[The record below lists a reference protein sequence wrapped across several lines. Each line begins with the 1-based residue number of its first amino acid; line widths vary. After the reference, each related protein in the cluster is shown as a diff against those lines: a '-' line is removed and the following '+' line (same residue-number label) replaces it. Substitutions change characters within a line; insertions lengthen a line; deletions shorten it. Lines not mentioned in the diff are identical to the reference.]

1 MTMNSYKN
9 QIVGIGAAV
18 LLLIAPAI
26 AGSIDYR
33 TKGAAQ
39 RPDTDTMTISAKQLL
54 DATPLADRLF
64 LDAVCCQLRGDD
76 STAIQLLDSCRT
88 VNPNAAEVYYRL
100 AQQYFDAGND
110 SIATPYMERAA
121 RLQPANDTYQES
133 VAATYIQ
140 QRDYDNAIKAY
151 ENLYSHYR
159 ERTDILDILVRLY
172 GAKKDYARMLSTID
186 RMEKVDGESDELTL
200 LKMNVY
206 EMRHDTK
213 NAYRMLKVLND
224 AHPNEP
230 NYKVMLGN
238 WLMNHN
244 RRDEAFKYLQGALA
258 DDPQNAF
265 ALNSMYDYYRS
276 GGDNAAAD
284 ELREKILF
292 SSQTE
297 PKTKVTMLQQAI
309 KESEQNGG
317 DSVAVLNLFDRTM
330 KASPKDADISNM
342 KAMYMKLKGMP
353 DDSVNAAF
361 EHTLSIEPD
370 NNMARVKLIQDKWE
384 KKKWDEAISLS
395 TAGTQ
400 YNPDDVVFY
409 YFLGLGYFQKD
420 DDDRALD
427 ALKRGVGEI
436 NDRTDPDMASDFYG
450 SMGDI
455 LFKKKRQ
462 EEAFEAYDN
471 SLKWKEDNIV
481 VLNNYAYYLSEL
493 RRDLKRAEQMS
504 FKTVQAEPTNATYL
518 DTYAWILFL
527 QKRYDEARAYI
538 DRALENDNDSTNGP
552 SAVVIGHAGDI
563 YCMCGDTD
571 RAVELWQR
579 ALKAGGDKAVLTRKI
594 KTKKLKIEEQ

>member
-1 MTMNSYKN
+1 MNPYKN
-9 QIVGIGAAV
+9 QIIGIGAAA
-18 LLLIAPAI
+18 LLAIAPAI
-26 AGSIDYR
+26 ATGIDNR
-33 TKGAAQ
+33 TRGVAQ
-39 RPDTDTMTISAKQLL
+39 RLDADTMTISAKELL

-64 LDAVCCQLRGDD
+64 LDAVCSQLRGDD
-76 STAIQLLDSCRT
+76 STALRMLDSCRT
-88 VNPNAAEVYYRL
+88 VNPNAAEAFYRL
-100 AQQYFDAGND
+100 AQQYTDMGND
-110 SIATPYMERAA
+110 SLATQYLERAA

-140 QRDYDNAIKAY
+140 QRDYDSAIKAY
-151 ENLYSHYR
+151 ENLYSHHR
-159 ERTDILDILVRLY
+159 ERTDVLDILARLY
-172 GAKKDYARMLSTID
+172 GAKKDYTRMLSTIE
-186 RMEKVDGESDELTL
+186 RIEKIDGESDELTFM
-200 LKMNVY
+200 KMNVY

-213 NAYRMLKVLND
+213 NAYRMLKALND

-238 WLMNHN
+238 WLMNHS
-244 RRDEAFKYLQGALA
+244 RRDEAFKCFQGALA

-265 ALNSMYDYYRS
+265 ALNSMYDYYRA
-276 GGDNAAAD
+276 GGDNASAD

-297 PKTKVTMLQQAI
+297 SKTKVTMLQQAI
-309 KESEQNGG
+309 KESEKSGG
-317 DSVAVLNLFDRTM
+317 DSVVVLNLFDRTM
-330 KASPKDADISNM
+330 TASPKDADISNM

-353 DDSVNAAF
+353 VDSVNAAF
-361 EHTLSIEPD
+361 EHTLTFEPD
-370 NNMARVKLIQDKWE
+370 NNLARIKLIQDKWE
-384 KKKWDEAISLS
+384 KKKWDEVIALS

-400 YNPDDVVFY
+400 YNPDDMTFY
-409 YFLGLGYFQKD
+409 YFLGLAYFQKD
-420 DDDRALD
+420 DDDHALD
-427 ALKRGVGEI
+427 VLKRGADEI
-436 NDRTDPDMASDFYG
+436 DDRTDPDMASDFYG

-455 LFKKKRQ
+455 LFKKKQQ
-462 EEAFEAYDN
+462 EEAFEAYDK
-471 SLKWKEDNIV
+471 SLKWKNDNIV

-504 FKTVQAEPTNATYL
+504 FKTVEAEPTNATYL

-538 DRALENDNDSTNGP
+538 DRALENDTDTVNGP

>member
-1 MTMNSYKN
+1 MNPYKN
-9 QIVGIGAAV
+9 QIIGIGAAA
-18 LLLIAPAI
+18 LLAIAPAI
-26 AGSIDYR
+26 ATGIDNR
-33 TKGAAQ
+33 TRGVAQ
-39 RPDTDTMTISAKQLL
+39 RLDADTMTISAKQLL

-64 LDAVCCQLRGDD
+64 LDAVCSQLRGDD
-76 STAIQLLDSCRT
+76 STALRLLDSCRT
-88 VNPNAAEVYYRL
+88 VNPNAAEAFYRL
-100 AQQYFDAGND
+100 AQQYTDMGND
-110 SIATPYMERAA
+110 SLATQYLERAA

-140 QRDYDNAIKAY
+140 QRDYDSAIKAY

-172 GAKKDYARMLSTID
+172 GAKKDYTRMLSTIE
-186 RMEKVDGESDELTL
+186 RIEKIDGESDELTFM
-200 LKMNVY
+200 KMNVY

-213 NAYRMLKVLND
+213 NAYRMLKALND

-238 WLMNHN
+238 WLMNHS
-244 RRDEAFKYLQGALA
+244 RRDEAFKCFQGALA

-265 ALNSMYDYYRS
+265 ALNSMYDYYRA
-276 GGDNAAAD
+276 GGDNASAD
-284 ELREKILF
+284 KLREKILF

-297 PKTKVTMLQQAI
+297 SKTKVTMLQQAI

-317 DSVAVLNLFDRTM
+317 DSVVVLNLFDRTM
-330 KASPKDADISNM
+330 AASPKDADISNM

-353 DDSVNAAF
+353 VDSVNAAF
-361 EHTLSIEPD
+361 EHTLTFEPD
-370 NNMARVKLIQDKWE
+370 NNLARIKLIQDKWE
-384 KKKWDEAISLS
+384 KKKWDEVIALS

-400 YNPDDVVFY
+400 YNPDDMTFY
-409 YFLGLGYFQKD
+409 YFLGLAYFQKD
-420 DDDRALD
+420 DDDHALD
-427 ALKRGVGEI
+427 ALKRGADEI
-436 NDRTDPDMASDFYG
+436 DDHADPDMSSDFYG
-450 SMGDI
+450 AMGDI
-455 LFKKKRQ
+455 LFKKKQQ
-462 EEAFEAYDN
+462 EEAFEAYDK

-538 DRALENDNDSTNGP
+538 DRALQNDTDTVNGP

>member
-1 MTMNSYKN
+1 MNPYKN
-9 QIVGIGAAV
+9 QIIGIGAAA
-18 LLLIAPAI
+18 LLAIAPAVATGI
-26 AGSIDYR
+26 GNR
-33 TKGAAQ
+33 TRGVAQ
-39 RPDTDTMTISAKQLL
+39 RLDADTMTISAKQLL

-64 LDAVCCQLRGDD
+64 LDAVCSQLRGDD
-76 STAIQLLDSCRT
+76 STALRLLDSCRT
-88 VNPNAAEVYYRL
+88 VNPNAAEAFYRL
-100 AQQYFDAGND
+100 AQQYTDMGND
-110 SIATPYMERAA
+110 SLATQYLERAA

-140 QRDYDNAIKAY
+140 KRDYDNAIKAY
-151 ENLYSHYR
+151 ENLYSHHR
-159 ERTDILDILVRLY
+159 ERTDVLDILARLY
-172 GAKKDYARMLSTID
+172 GAKKDYTRMLSTIE
-186 RMEKVDGESDELTL
+186 RIEKIDGESDELTFM
-200 LKMNVY
+200 KMNVY
-206 EMRHDTK
+206 EMRHDNK
-213 NAYRMLKVLND
+213 NAYRMLKALND

-238 WLMNHN
+238 WLMNHS
-244 RRDEAFKYLQGALA
+244 RRDEAFKCFQGALA

-265 ALNSMYDYYRS
+265 ALNSMYDYYRA

-297 PKTKVTMLQQAI
+297 SKTKVTMLQQAI

-317 DSVAVLNLFDRTM
+317 DSVVVLNLFDRTM
-330 KASPKDADISNM
+330 AASPKDADISNM

-353 DDSVNAAF
+353 VDSVNAAF
-361 EHTLSIEPD
+361 EHTLTFEPD
-370 NNMARVKLIQDKWE
+370 NNLARIKLIQDKWE
-384 KKKWDEAISLS
+384 KKKWDEVIALS

-400 YNPDDVVFY
+400 YNPEDMTFY
-409 YFLGLGYFQKD
+409 YFLGLAYFQKD
-420 DDDRALD
+420 DDDHALD
-427 ALKRGVGEI
+427 ALKRGADEI
-436 NDRTDPDMASDFYG
+436 DDHADSDMASDFYG
-450 SMGDI
+450 AMGDI
-455 LFKKKRQ
+455 LFKKKQQ
-462 EEAFEAYDN
+462 EEAFEAYDK

-538 DRALENDNDSTNGP
+538 DRALQNDTDTVNGP

>member
-1 MTMNSYKN
+1 MNSYKN
-9 QIVGIGAAV
+9 QIIGIGAV
-18 LLLIAPAI
+18 LLLAIAPAI
-26 AGSIDYR
+26 ATGIDNR
-33 TKGAAQ
+33 TKGSAQ

-76 STAIQLLDSCRT
+76 STALQLLDSCRT
-88 VNPNAAEVYYRL
+88 VNPNAAEAYYRL
-100 AQQYFDAGND
+100 AQQYFDTGND
-110 SIATPYMERAA
+110 SIATKYMERAA

-172 GAKKDYARMLSTID
+172 GAKKDYSRMLSTID

-213 NAYRMLKVLND
+213 NAYRMLKALND

-238 WLMNHN
+238 WLMNHS

-297 PKTKVTMLQQAI
+297 PKTKVTMLQQTI

-317 DSVAVLNLFDRTM
+317 DSVVVLNLFDRTM

-370 NNMARVKLIQDKWE
+370 NNMARVKLIQDKWD
-384 KKKWDEAISLS
+384 KKKWDEVISLS

-400 YNPDDVVFY
+400 YNPDDMVFY

-436 NDRTDPDMASDFYG
+436 NDRTDPDIASDFYG

-481 VLNNYAYYLSEL
+481 VLNNYAYYLSEQ

-504 FKTVQAEPTNATYL
+504 FKTVQAEPTNSTYL

-579 ALKAGGDKAVLTRKI
+579 ALKSGGDKAVLTRKI

>member
-1 MTMNSYKN
+1 MNPYKN
-9 QIVGIGAAV
+9 QIIGIGAAA
-18 LLLIAPAI
+18 LLAIAPAI
-26 AGSIDYR
+26 ATGIDNR
-33 TKGAAQ
+33 TRGVAQ
-39 RPDTDTMTISAKQLL
+39 RLDADTMTISAKELL

-64 LDAVCCQLRGDD
+64 LDAVCSQLRGDD
-76 STAIQLLDSCRT
+76 STALRLLDSCRE
-88 VNPNAAEVYYRL
+88 VNPNAAEAYYRL
-100 AQQYFDAGND
+100 AQQYFDTGND
-110 SIATPYMERAA
+110 SIATKYMERAA

-140 QRDYDNAIKAY
+140 QRDYDSAIKAY
-151 ENLYSHYR
+151 ENLYSHHR
-159 ERTDILDILVRLY
+159 ERTDVLDILARLY
-172 GAKKDYARMLSTID
+172 GAKKDYTRMLSTIE
-186 RMEKVDGESDELTL
+186 RIEKIDGESDELTFM
-200 LKMNVY
+200 KMNVY

-213 NAYRMLKVLND
+213 NAYRMLKALND

-238 WLMNHN
+238 WLMNHS
-244 RRDEAFKYLQGALA
+244 RRDEAFKCFQGALA

-265 ALNSMYDYYRS
+265 ALNSMYDYYRA

-297 PKTKVTMLQQAI
+297 SKTKVTMLQQAI

-317 DSVAVLNLFDRTM
+317 DSVVVLNLFDRTM
-330 KASPKDADISNM
+330 AASPKDADISNM

-353 DDSVNAAF
+353 VDSVNAAF
-361 EHTLSIEPD
+361 EHTLTFEPD
-370 NNMARVKLIQDKWE
+370 NILARIKLIQDKWE
-384 KKKWDEAISLS
+384 KKKWDEVIVLS

-400 YNPDDVVFY
+400 YNPDDMTFY
-409 YFLGLGYFQKD
+409 YFLGLAYFQKD
-420 DDDRALD
+420 DDDHALD
-427 ALKRGVGEI
+427 ALKRGADEI
-436 NDRTDPDMASDFYG
+436 DDRTDPDMASDFYG
-450 SMGDI
+450 AMGDI
-455 LFKKKRQ
+455 LFKKKQQ
-462 EEAFEAYDN
+462 EEAFEAYDK

-538 DRALENDNDSTNGP
+538 DRALQNDTDTVNGP

>member
-1 MTMNSYKN
+1 MNPYKN
-9 QIVGIGAAV
+9 QIIGIGAAA
-18 LLLIAPAI
+18 LLAIAPAI
-26 AGSIDYR
+26 ATGIDNR
-33 TKGAAQ
+33 TRGVAQ
-39 RPDTDTMTISAKQLL
+39 RLDADTMTISAKQLL

-64 LDAVCCQLRGDD
+64 LDAVCSQLRGDD
-76 STAIQLLDSCRT
+76 STALRLLDSCRT
-88 VNPNAAEVYYRL
+88 VNPNAAEAFYRL
-100 AQQYFDAGND
+100 AQQYTDMGND
-110 SIATPYMERAA
+110 SLATQYLERAA

-140 QRDYDNAIKAY
+140 KRDYDSAIKAY
-151 ENLYSHYR
+151 ENLYSHHR
-159 ERTDILDILVRLY
+159 ERTDVLDILARLY
-172 GAKKDYARMLSTID
+172 GAKKDYTRMLSTIE
-186 RMEKVDGESDELTL
+186 RIEKIDGESDELTFM
-200 LKMNVY
+200 KMNVY

-213 NAYRMLKVLND
+213 NAYRMLKALND

-238 WLMNHN
+238 WLMNHS
-244 RRDEAFKYLQGALA
+244 RRDEAFKCFQGALA

-265 ALNSMYDYYRS
+265 ALNSMYDYYRA
-276 GGDNAAAD
+276 GGDNASAD

-297 PKTKVTMLQQAI
+297 SKTKVTMLQQAI

-317 DSVAVLNLFDRTM
+317 DSVVVLNLFDRTM
-330 KASPKDADISNM
+330 AASPKDADISNM

-353 DDSVNAAF
+353 VDSVNAAF
-361 EHTLSIEPD
+361 EHTLTFEPD
-370 NNMARVKLIQDKWE
+370 NNLARIKLIQDKWE
-384 KKKWDEAISLS
+384 KKKWDEVIALS

-400 YNPDDVVFY
+400 YNPEDMTFY
-409 YFLGLGYFQKD
+409 YFLGLAYFQKD
-420 DDDRALD
+420 DDDHALD
-427 ALKRGVGEI
+427 ALKRGADEI
-436 NDRTDPDMASDFYG
+436 DDHADSDMASDFYG
-450 SMGDI
+450 AMGDI
-455 LFKKKRQ
+455 LFKKKQQ
-462 EEAFEAYDN
+462 EEAFEAYDK

-538 DRALENDNDSTNGP
+538 DRALQNDTDTVNGP

>member
-1 MTMNSYKN
+1 MNPYKN
-9 QIVGIGAAV
+9 QIIGIGAAA
-18 LLLIAPAI
+18 LLAIAPAI
-26 AGSIDYR
+26 ATGIDNR
-33 TKGAAQ
+33 TRGVAQ
-39 RPDTDTMTISAKQLL
+39 RLDADTMTISAKQLL

-64 LDAVCCQLRGDD
+64 LDAVCSQLRGDD
-76 STAIQLLDSCRT
+76 STALRLLDSCRE
-88 VNPNAAEVYYRL
+88 VNPNAAEAYYRL
-100 AQQYFDAGND
+100 AQQYFDTGND
-110 SIATPYMERAA
+110 SIATKYMERAA

-140 QRDYDNAIKAY
+140 QRDYDSAIKAY
-151 ENLYSHYR
+151 ENLYSHHR
-159 ERTDILDILVRLY
+159 ERTDVLDILARLY
-172 GAKKDYARMLSTID
+172 GAKKDYTRMLSTIE
-186 RMEKVDGESDELTL
+186 RIEKIDGESDELTFM
-200 LKMNVY
+200 KMNVY

-213 NAYRMLKVLND
+213 NAYRMLKALND

-238 WLMNHN
+238 WLMNHS
-244 RRDEAFKYLQGALA
+244 RRDDAFKCFQGALA

-265 ALNSMYDYYRS
+265 ALNSMYDYYRA

-297 PKTKVTMLQQAI
+297 SKTKVTMLQQAI
-309 KESEQNGG
+309 KESEKSGG
-317 DSVAVLNLFDRTM
+317 DSVVVLNLFDRTM
-330 KASPKDADISNM
+330 AASPKDADISNM

-353 DDSVNAAF
+353 VDSVNAAF
-361 EHTLSIEPD
+361 EHTLTFEPD
-370 NNMARVKLIQDKWE
+370 NNLARIKLIQDKWE
-384 KKKWDEAISLS
+384 KKKWDEVIVLS

-400 YNPDDVVFY
+400 YNPEDMTFY
-409 YFLGLGYFQKD
+409 YFLGLAYFQKD
-420 DDDRALD
+420 DDDHALD
-427 ALKRGVGEI
+427 ALKRGADEI
-436 NDRTDPDMASDFYG
+436 DDHADSDMASDFYG
-450 SMGDI
+450 AMGDI
-455 LFKKKRQ
+455 LFKKKQQ
-462 EEAFEAYDN
+462 EEAFEAYDK

-538 DRALENDNDSTNGP
+538 DRALQNDTDTVNGP

>member
-1 MTMNSYKN
+1 MNPYKN
-9 QIVGIGAAV
+9 QIIGIGAAA
-18 LLLIAPAI
+18 LLAIAPAI
-26 AGSIDYR
+26 ATGIDNR
-33 TKGAAQ
+33 TRGVAQ
-39 RPDTDTMTISAKQLL
+39 RLDADTMTISAKELL

-64 LDAVCCQLRGDD
+64 LDAVCSQLRGDD
-76 STAIQLLDSCRT
+76 STALRLLDSCRT
-88 VNPNAAEVYYRL
+88 VNPNAAEAFYRL
-100 AQQYFDAGND
+100 AQQYTDMGSD
-110 SIATPYMERAA
+110 SLATQYMERAA

-140 QRDYDNAIKAY
+140 QRDYDSAIKAY

-172 GAKKDYARMLSTID
+172 GAKKDYTRMLSTIE
-186 RMEKVDGESDELTL
+186 RIEKIDGESDELTFM
-200 LKMNVY
+200 KMNVY

-213 NAYRMLKVLND
+213 NAYRMLKALND

-238 WLMNHN
+238 WLMNHS
-244 RRDEAFKYLQGALA
+244 RRDEAFKCFQGALA

-265 ALNSMYDYYRS
+265 ALNSMYDYYRA

-297 PKTKVTMLQQAI
+297 SKTKVTMLQQAI

-317 DSVAVLNLFDRTM
+317 DSVVVLNLFDRTM
-330 KASPKDADISNM
+330 AASPKDADISNM

-353 DDSVNAAF
+353 VDSVNAAF
-361 EHTLSIEPD
+361 EHTLTFEPD
-370 NNMARVKLIQDKWE
+370 NNLARIKLIQDKWE
-384 KKKWDEAISLS
+384 KKKWDEVIALS

-400 YNPDDVVFY
+400 YNPDDMTFY
-409 YFLGLGYFQKD
+409 YFLGLAYFQKD
-420 DDDRALD
+420 DDDHALD
-427 ALKRGVGEI
+427 ALKRGADEI
-436 NDRTDPDMASDFYG
+436 DDHADPDMSSDFYG
-450 SMGDI
+450 AMGDI
-455 LFKKKRQ
+455 LFKKKQQ
-462 EEAFEAYDN
+462 EEAFEAYDK

-538 DRALENDNDSTNGP
+538 DRALQNDTDTVNGP

>member
-1 MTMNSYKN
+1 MNRYKN
-9 QIVGIGAAV
+9 QIIGIGAAA
-18 LLLIAPAI
+18 LLAIAPAI
-26 AGSIDYR
+26 ATGIDNR
-33 TKGAAQ
+33 TRGVAQ
-39 RPDTDTMTISAKQLL
+39 RLDADTMTISVKQLL

-64 LDAVCCQLRGDD
+64 LDAVCSQLRGDD
-76 STAIQLLDSCRT
+76 STALRLLDSCRT
-88 VNPNAAEVYYRL
+88 VNPNAAEAFYRL
-100 AQQYFDAGND
+100 AQQYTDMGND
-110 SIATPYMERAA
+110 SLATQYLERAA

-140 QRDYDNAIKAY
+140 KRDYDSAIKAY
-151 ENLYSHYR
+151 ENLYAHHR
-159 ERTDILDILVRLY
+159 ERTDVLDILARLY
-172 GAKKDYARMLSTID
+172 GAKKDYTRMLSTIE
-186 RMEKVDGESDELTL
+186 RIEKIDGESDELTFM
-200 LKMNVY
+200 KMNVY

-213 NAYRMLKVLND
+213 NAYRMLKALND

-238 WLMNHN
+238 WLMNHS
-244 RRDEAFKYLQGALA
+244 RRDEAFKCFQGALA

-276 GGDNAAAD
+276 GGDNASAD
-284 ELREKILF
+284 KLREKILF

-297 PKTKVTMLQQAI
+297 SKTKVTMLQQAI

-317 DSVAVLNLFDRTM
+317 DSVVVLNLFDRTM
-330 KASPKDADISNM
+330 AASPKDADISNM

-353 DDSVNAAF
+353 VDSVNAAF
-361 EHTLSIEPD
+361 EHTLTFEPD
-370 NNMARVKLIQDKWE
+370 NNLARIKLIQDKWE
-384 KKKWDEAISLS
+384 KKKWDEVIALS

-400 YNPDDVVFY
+400 YNPEDMTFY
-409 YFLGLGYFQKD
+409 YFLGLAYFQKD
-420 DDDRALD
+420 DDDHALD
-427 ALKRGVGEI
+427 ALKRGADEI
-436 NDRTDPDMASDFYG
+436 DDHADSDMASDFYG
-450 SMGDI
+450 AMGDI
-455 LFKKKRQ
+455 LFKKKQQ
-462 EEAFEAYDN
+462 EEAFEAYDK

-538 DRALENDNDSTNGP
+538 DRALQNDTDTVNGP

>member
-1 MTMNSYKN
+1 MNPYKN
-9 QIVGIGAAV
+9 KIIGIGAAA
-18 LLLIAPAI
+18 LLAIAPAI
-26 AGSIDYR
+26 ATGIDNR
-33 TKGAAQ
+33 TRGVAQ
-39 RPDTDTMTISAKQLL
+39 RLDADTMTISAKQLL

-64 LDAVCCQLRGDD
+64 LDAVCSQLRGDD
-76 STAIQLLDSCRT
+76 STALRLLDSCRT
-88 VNPNAAEVYYRL
+88 VNPNAAEAFYRL
-100 AQQYFDAGND
+100 AQQYTDMGND
-110 SIATPYMERAA
+110 SLATQYLERAA

-140 QRDYDNAIKAY
+140 KRDYDSAIKAY
-151 ENLYSHYR
+151 ENLYAHHR
-159 ERTDILDILVRLY
+159 ERTDVLDILARLY
-172 GAKKDYARMLSTID
+172 GAKKDYTRMLSTIE
-186 RMEKVDGESDELTL
+186 RMEKIDGESDELTFM
-200 LKMNVY
+200 KMNVY

-213 NAYRMLKVLND
+213 NAYRMLKTLND

-238 WLMNHN
+238 WLMNHS
-244 RRDEAFKYLQGALA
+244 RRDEAFKCFQGALA

-265 ALNSMYDYYRS
+265 ALNSMYDYYRA
-276 GGDNAAAD
+276 GGDNASAD
-284 ELREKILF
+284 KLREKILF

-297 PKTKVTMLQQAI
+297 SKTKVTMLQQAI

-317 DSVAVLNLFDRTM
+317 DSVVVLNLFDRTM
-330 KASPKDADISNM
+330 AASPKDADISNM
-342 KAMYMKLKGMP
+342 KAMYMKLKGMSV
-353 DDSVNAAF
+353 DSVNAAF
-361 EHTLSIEPD
+361 EHTLTFEPD
-370 NNMARVKLIQDKWE
+370 NNLARIKLIQDKWE
-384 KKKWDEAISLS
+384 KKKWDEVIALS

-400 YNPDDVVFY
+400 YNPDDMTFY
-409 YFLGLGYFQKD
+409 YFLGLAYFQKD
-420 DDDRALD
+420 DDDHALD
-427 ALKRGVGEI
+427 ALKRGADEI
-436 NDRTDPDMASDFYG
+436 DDHADSDMASDFYG
-450 SMGDI
+450 AMGDI
-455 LFKKKRQ
+455 LFKKKQQ
-462 EEAFEAYDN
+462 EEAFEAYDK

-538 DRALENDNDSTNGP
+538 DRALQNDTDTVNGP

>member
-1 MTMNSYKN
+1 MNSYKN
-9 QIVGIGAAV
+9 QIIGIGAV
-18 LLLIAPAI
+18 LLLAIAPAI
-26 AGSIDYR
+26 ATGIDNR
-33 TKGAAQ
+33 TKGSAQ

-64 LDAVCCQLRGDD
+64 LDAVCCQLRDDD
-76 STAIQLLDSCRT
+76 STALQLLDSCRT

-100 AQQYFDAGND
+100 AQQYFDTGND
-110 SIATPYMERAA
+110 SIATKYMERAA

-206 EMRHDTK
+206 EMHHDTK
-213 NAYRMLKVLND
+213 NAYRMLKALND

-238 WLMNHN
+238 WLMNHS

-317 DSVAVLNLFDRTM
+317 DSVVVLNLFDRTM

-455 LFKKKRQ
+455 LFKKKRSK
-462 EEAFEAYDN
+462 EAFEAYDN

-563 YCMCGDTD
+563 YCMCGDTA

>member
-1 MTMNSYKN
+1 MNSYKN
-9 QIVGIGAAV
+9 QIIGIGAV
-18 LLLIAPAI
+18 LLLAIAPAI
-26 AGSIDYR
+26 ATGIDNR

-39 RPDTDTMTISAKQLL
+39 RPDTDTMAISAKQLL

-64 LDAVCCQLRGDD
+64 LDAVCCQLRDDD
-76 STAIQLLDSCRT
+76 STALQLLDSCRT

-100 AQQYFDAGND
+100 AQQYFDTGND
-110 SIATPYMERAA
+110 SIATKYMERAA

-172 GAKKDYARMLSTID
+172 GAKNDYARMLSTIG

-213 NAYRMLKVLND
+213 NAYRMLKALND

-244 RRDEAFKYLQGALA
+244 RRDEAFKFLQGALA

-317 DSVAVLNLFDRTM
+317 DSVVVLNLFDRTM

-455 LFKKKRQ
+455 LFKKKRSK
-462 EEAFEAYDN
+462 EAFEAYDN

>member
-1 MTMNSYKN
+1 MNPYKN
-9 QIVGIGAAV
+9 QIIGIGAAA
-18 LLLIAPAI
+18 LLAIAPAI
-26 AGSIDYR
+26 ATGIDNR
-33 TKGAAQ
+33 TRGVAQ
-39 RPDTDTMTISAKQLL
+39 RLDADTMTISSKQLL

-64 LDAVCCQLRGDD
+64 LDAVCSQLRGDD
-76 STAIQLLDSCRT
+76 STALRLLDSCLT
-88 VNPNAAEVYYRL
+88 VNPNAAEAFYRL
-100 AQQYFDAGND
+100 AQQYTDMGND
-110 SIATPYMERAA
+110 SLATQYLERAA

-140 QRDYDNAIKAY
+140 KRDYDSAIKAY
-151 ENLYSHYR
+151 ENLYAHHR
-159 ERTDILDILVRLY
+159 ERTDVLDILARLY
-172 GAKKDYARMLSTID
+172 GAKKDYTRMLSTIE
-186 RMEKVDGESDELTL
+186 RIEKIDGESDELTFM
-200 LKMNVY
+200 KMNVY
-206 EMRHDTK
+206 EMRHDNK
-213 NAYRMLKVLND
+213 NAYRMLKALND

-238 WLMNHN
+238 WLMNHS
-244 RRDEAFKYLQGALA
+244 RRDEAFKCFQGALA

-265 ALNSMYDYYRS
+265 ALNSMYDYYRA
-276 GGDNAAAD
+276 GGDNASAD

-297 PKTKVTMLQQAI
+297 SKTKVTMLQQAI

-317 DSVAVLNLFDRTM
+317 DSVVVLNLFDRTM
-330 KASPKDADISNM
+330 AASPKDADISNM

-353 DDSVNAAF
+353 VDSVNAAF
-361 EHTLSIEPD
+361 EHTLTFEPD
-370 NNMARVKLIQDKWE
+370 NNLARIKLIQDKWE
-384 KKKWDEAISLS
+384 KKKWDEVIALS

-400 YNPDDVVFY
+400 YNPDDMTFY
-409 YFLGLGYFQKD
+409 YFLGLAYFQKD
-420 DDDRALD
+420 DDDHALD
-427 ALKRGVGEI
+427 ALKRGADEI
-436 NDRTDPDMASDFYG
+436 DDHADSDMASDFYG
-450 SMGDI
+450 AMGDI
-455 LFKKKRQ
+455 LFKKKQQ
-462 EEAFEAYDN
+462 EEAFEAYDK

-538 DRALENDNDSTNGP
+538 DRALQNDTDTVNGP

>member
-1 MTMNSYKN
+1 MNPYKN
-9 QIVGIGAAV
+9 QIIGIGAAA
-18 LLLIAPAI
+18 LLAIAPAVATGI
-26 AGSIDYR
+26 GNR
-33 TKGAAQ
+33 TRGVAQ
-39 RPDTDTMTISAKQLL
+39 RLDADTMTISAKQLL

-64 LDAVCCQLRGDD
+64 LDAVCSQLRGDD
-76 STAIQLLDSCRT
+76 STALRLLDSCRT
-88 VNPNAAEVYYRL
+88 VNPNAAEAFYRL
-100 AQQYFDAGND
+100 AQQYTDMDND
-110 SIATPYMERAA
+110 SLATQYMERAA

-151 ENLYSHYR
+151 ENLYSHHR
-159 ERTDILDILVRLY
+159 ERTDVLDILARLY
-172 GAKKDYARMLSTID
+172 GAKKDYTRMLSTIE
-186 RMEKVDGESDELTL
+186 RIEKIDGESDELTFM
-200 LKMNVY
+200 KMNVY

-213 NAYRMLKVLND
+213 NAYRMLKALND

-238 WLMNHN
+238 WLMNHS
-244 RRDEAFKYLQGALA
+244 RRDEAFKCFQGALA

-265 ALNSMYDYYRS
+265 ALNSMYDYYRA

-297 PKTKVTMLQQAI
+297 SKTKVTMLQQAI

-317 DSVAVLNLFDRTM
+317 DSVVVLNLFDRTM
-330 KASPKDADISNM
+330 AASPKNADISNM

-353 DDSVNAAF
+353 VDSVNAAF
-361 EHTLSIEPD
+361 EHTLTFEPD
-370 NNMARVKLIQDKWE
+370 NNLARIKLIQDKWE
-384 KKKWDEAISLS
+384 KKKWDEVIVLS

-400 YNPDDVVFY
+400 YNPEDMTFY
-409 YFLGLGYFQKD
+409 YFLGLAYFQKD
-420 DDDRALD
+420 DDDHALD
-427 ALKRGVGEI
+427 ALKRGADEI
-436 NDRTDPDMASDFYG
+436 DDHADPDMASDFYG
-450 SMGDI
+450 AMGDI
-455 LFKKKRQ
+455 LFKKKQQ
-462 EEAFEAYDN
+462 EEAFEAYDK

-538 DRALENDNDSTNGP
+538 DRALQNDTDTVNGP

>member
-1 MTMNSYKN
+1 MNSYKN
-9 QIVGIGAAV
+9 QIIGIGAV
-18 LLLIAPAI
+18 LLLAIAPAI
-26 AGSIDYR
+26 ATGIDNR
-33 TKGAAQ
+33 TKGSAQ

-76 STAIQLLDSCRT
+76 STALQLLDSCRT
-88 VNPNAAEVYYRL
+88 VNPNAAEAYYRL
-100 AQQYFDAGND
+100 AQQYFDTGND
-110 SIATPYMERAA
+110 SIATKYMERAA
-121 RLQPANDTYQES
+121 RLQLANDTYQES

-140 QRDYDNAIKAY
+140 QRDYDSAIKAY

-172 GAKKDYARMLSTID
+172 GAKKDYSRMLSTID

-213 NAYRMLKVLND
+213 NAYRMLKALND

-238 WLMNHN
+238 WLMNHS

-317 DSVAVLNLFDRTM
+317 DSVTVLNLFDRTM

-370 NNMARVKLIQDKWE
+370 NNMARVKLIQDKWD
-384 KKKWDEAISLS
+384 KKKWDEVISLS

-400 YNPDDVVFY
+400 YNPDDMVFY

-436 NDRTDPDMASDFYG
+436 NDRTDPDIASDFYG

>member
-1 MTMNSYKN
+1 MNSYKN
-9 QIVGIGAAV
+9 QIIGIGAV
-18 LLLIAPAI
+18 LLLAIAPAI
-26 AGSIDYR
+26 ATGIDNR

-39 RPDTDTMTISAKQLL
+39 RPDTDTMAISAKQLL

-76 STAIQLLDSCRT
+76 STALRLLDSCRE
-88 VNPNAAEVYYRL
+88 VNPNAAEAYYRL
-100 AQQYFDAGND
+100 AQQYFDTGND
-110 SIATPYMERAA
+110 SIATKYMERAA

-172 GAKKDYARMLSTID
+172 GAEKDYARMLSTIG

-213 NAYRMLKVLND
+213 NAYRMLKALND

-244 RRDEAFKYLQGALA
+244 RRDEAFKFLQGALA

-276 GGDNAAAD
+276 GGDYAAAD

-317 DSVAVLNLFDRTM
+317 DSVVVLNLFDRTM

-436 NDRTDPDMASDFYG
+436 HDRTDPDMASDFYG

-455 LFKKKRQ
+455 LFKKKRSK
-462 EEAFEAYDN
+462 EAFEAYDN

-563 YCMCGDTD
+563 YCMCGDTA

>member
-1 MTMNSYKN
+1 MNPYKN
-9 QIVGIGAAV
+9 QIIGIGAAA
-18 LLLIAPAI
+18 LLAIAPAV
-26 AGSIDYR
+26 ATGIDNR
-33 TKGAAQ
+33 TWGVAQ
-39 RPDTDTMTISAKQLL
+39 RLDADTMTISAKQLL

-64 LDAVCCQLRGDD
+64 LDAVCSQLRGDD
-76 STAIQLLDSCRT
+76 STALRLLDSCRT
-88 VNPNAAEVYYRL
+88 VNPNAAEAFYRL
-100 AQQYFDAGND
+100 AQQYTDMGND
-110 SIATPYMERAA
+110 SLATQYLERAA

-140 QRDYDNAIKAY
+140 KRDYDSAIKAY
-151 ENLYSHYR
+151 ENLYSHHR
-159 ERTDILDILVRLY
+159 ERTDVLDILARLY
-172 GAKKDYARMLSTID
+172 GAKKDYTRMLSTIE
-186 RMEKVDGESDELTL
+186 RIEKIDGESDELTFM
-200 LKMNVY
+200 KMNVY

-213 NAYRMLKVLND
+213 NAYRMLKALND

-238 WLMNHN
+238 WLMNHS
-244 RRDEAFKYLQGALA
+244 RRDEAFKCFQGALA

-265 ALNSMYDYYRS
+265 ALNSMYDYYRA

-297 PKTKVTMLQQAI
+297 SKTKVTMLQQAI

-317 DSVAVLNLFDRTM
+317 DSVVVLNLFDRTM
-330 KASPKDADISNM
+330 AASPKNADISNM
-342 KAMYMKLKGMP
+342 KAMYMKLKDMP
-353 DDSVNAAF
+353 VDSVNAAF
-361 EHTLSIEPD
+361 EHTLTFEPD
-370 NNMARVKLIQDKWE
+370 NNLARIKLIQDKWE
-384 KKKWDEAISLS
+384 KKKWDEVIALS

-400 YNPDDVVFY
+400 YNPEDMTFY
-409 YFLGLGYFQKD
+409 YFLGLAYFQKD
-420 DDDRALD
+420 DDDHALD
-427 ALKRGVGEI
+427 ALKRGADEI
-436 NDRTDPDMASDFYG
+436 DDHADSDMASDFYG
-450 SMGDI
+450 AMGDI
-455 LFKKKRQ
+455 LFKKKQQ
-462 EEAFEAYDN
+462 EKAFEAYDK

-504 FKTVQAEPTNATYL
+504 FKTVEAEPTNATYL

-538 DRALENDNDSTNGP
+538 DRALQNDTDTVNGP

>member
-1 MTMNSYKN
+1 MNPYKN
-9 QIVGIGAAV
+9 QIIGIGAAA
-18 LLLIAPAI
+18 LLAIAPAI
-26 AGSIDYR
+26 ATGIDNR
-33 TKGAAQ
+33 TRGVAQ
-39 RPDTDTMTISAKQLL
+39 RLDADTMTISAKQLL

-64 LDAVCCQLRGDD
+64 LDAVCSQLRGDD
-76 STAIQLLDSCRT
+76 STALRLLDSCRT
-88 VNPNAAEVYYRL
+88 VNPNAAEAFYRL
-100 AQQYFDAGND
+100 AQQYTDMGND
-110 SIATPYMERAA
+110 SLATQYLERAA

-140 QRDYDNAIKAY
+140 QRDYDSAIKAY
-151 ENLYSHYR
+151 ENLYSHHR
-159 ERTDILDILVRLY
+159 ERTDVLDILARLY
-172 GAKKDYARMLSTID
+172 GAKKDYTRMLSTIE
-186 RMEKVDGESDELTL
+186 RIEKIDGESDELTFM
-200 LKMNVY
+200 KMNVY

-213 NAYRMLKVLND
+213 NAYRMLKALND

-238 WLMNHN
+238 WLMNHS
-244 RRDEAFKYLQGALA
+244 RRDEAFKCFQGALA

-265 ALNSMYDYYRS
+265 ALNSMYDYYRA

-297 PKTKVTMLQQAI
+297 SKTKVTMLQQAI

-317 DSVAVLNLFDRTM
+317 DSVVVLNLFDRTM
-330 KASPKDADISNM
+330 AASPKNADISNM

-353 DDSVNAAF
+353 VDSVNAAF
-361 EHTLSIEPD
+361 EHTLTFEPD
-370 NNMARVKLIQDKWE
+370 NNLARIKLIQDKWE
-384 KKKWDEAISLS
+384 KKKWDEVIALS

-400 YNPDDVVFY
+400 YNPEDMTFY
-409 YFLGLGYFQKD
+409 YFLGLAYFQKD
-420 DDDRALD
+420 DDDHALD
-427 ALKRGVGEI
+427 ALKRGADEI
-436 NDRTDPDMASDFYG
+436 DDHADSDMASDFYG
-450 SMGDI
+450 AMGDI
-455 LFKKKRQ
+455 LFKKKQQ
-462 EEAFEAYDN
+462 EKAFEAYDK

-504 FKTVQAEPTNATYL
+504 FKTVEAEPTNATYL

-538 DRALENDNDSTNGP
+538 DRALQNDTDTVNGP

>member
-1 MTMNSYKN
+1 MNSYKN
-9 QIVGIGAAV
+9 QIIGIGAV
-18 LLLIAPAI
+18 LLLAIAPAI
-26 AGSIDYR
+26 ATGIDNR
-33 TKGAAQ
+33 TKGSAQ

-76 STAIQLLDSCRT
+76 STALRLLDSCRE
-88 VNPNAAEVYYRL
+88 VKPNGAEAYYRL
-100 AQQYFDAGND
+100 AQQYFDTGND
-110 SIATPYMERAA
+110 SIATKYMERAA

-213 NAYRMLKVLND
+213 NAYRMLKALND

-427 ALKRGVGEI
+427 ALKRGVEEI

-455 LFKKKRQ
+455 LFKKKRSK
-462 EEAFEAYDN
+462 EAFEAYDN

-527 QKRYDEARAYI
+527 QKRYDESRAYI

>member
-1 MTMNSYKN
+1 MNSYKN
-9 QIVGIGAAV
+9 QIIGIGAV
-18 LLLIAPAI
+18 LLLAIAPAI
-26 AGSIDYR
+26 ATGIDNR
-33 TKGAAQ
+33 TKGSAQ

-76 STAIQLLDSCRT
+76 STALQLLDSCRT
-88 VNPNAAEVYYRL
+88 VNPNAAEAYYRL
-100 AQQYFDAGND
+100 AQQYFDTGND
-110 SIATPYMERAA
+110 SIATKYMERAA

-172 GAKKDYARMLSTID
+172 GAKKDYSRMLSTID

-213 NAYRMLKVLND
+213 NAYRMLKALND

-238 WLMNHN
+238 WLMNHS
-244 RRDEAFKYLQGALA
+244 RRDEAFKYLHGALA

-317 DSVAVLNLFDRTM
+317 DSVVVLNLFDRTM

-370 NNMARVKLIQDKWE
+370 NNMARVKLIQDKWD
-384 KKKWDEAISLS
+384 KKKWDEVISLS

-400 YNPDDVVFY
+400 YNPDDMVFY

-436 NDRTDPDMASDFYG
+436 NDRTDPDIASDFYG

-481 VLNNYAYYLSEL
+481 VLNNYAYYLSEQ

-504 FKTVQAEPTNATYL
+504 FKTVQAEPTNSTYL

>member
-1 MTMNSYKN
+1 MNPYKN
-9 QIVGIGAAV
+9 QIIGIGAAA
-18 LLLIAPAI
+18 LLAIAPAI
-26 AGSIDYR
+26 ATGIDNR
-33 TKGAAQ
+33 TRGVAQ
-39 RPDTDTMTISAKQLL
+39 RLDADTMTISAKQLL

-64 LDAVCCQLRGDD
+64 LDAVCSQLRGDD
-76 STAIQLLDSCRT
+76 STALRLLDSCRE
-88 VNPNAAEVYYRL
+88 VNPNAAEAYYRL
-100 AQQYFDAGND
+100 AQQYFDTGND
-110 SIATPYMERAA
+110 SIATKYMERAA

-151 ENLYSHYR
+151 ENLYSHHR
-159 ERTDILDILVRLY
+159 ERTDVLDILARLY
-172 GAKKDYARMLSTID
+172 GAKKDYTRMLSTIE
-186 RMEKVDGESDELTL
+186 RIEKIDGESDELTFM
-200 LKMNVY
+200 KMNVY

-213 NAYRMLKVLND
+213 NAYRMLKALND

-238 WLMNHN
+238 WLMNHS
-244 RRDEAFKYLQGALA
+244 RRDEAFKCFQGALA

-265 ALNSMYDYYRS
+265 ALNSMYDYYRA

-297 PKTKVTMLQQAI
+297 SKTKVTMLQQAI

-317 DSVAVLNLFDRTM
+317 DSVVVLNLFDRTM
-330 KASPKDADISNM
+330 AASPKNADISNM

-353 DDSVNAAF
+353 VDSVNAAF
-361 EHTLSIEPD
+361 EHTLTFEPD
-370 NNMARVKLIQDKWE
+370 NNLARIKLIQDKWE
-384 KKKWDEAISLS
+384 KKKWDEVIVLS

-400 YNPDDVVFY
+400 YNPEDMTFY
-409 YFLGLGYFQKD
+409 YFLGLAYFQKD
-420 DDDRALD
+420 DDDHALD
-427 ALKRGVGEI
+427 ALKRGADEI
-436 NDRTDPDMASDFYG
+436 DDHADPDMASDFYG
-450 SMGDI
+450 AMGDI
-455 LFKKKRQ
+455 LFKKKQQ
-462 EEAFEAYDN
+462 EEAFEAYDK

-538 DRALENDNDSTNGP
+538 DRALQNDTDTVNGP

>member
-1 MTMNSYKN
+1 MNSYKN
-9 QIVGIGAAV
+9 QIIGIGAV
-18 LLLIAPAI
+18 LLLAIAPAI
-26 AGSIDYR
+26 ATGIDNR
-33 TKGAAQ
+33 TKGSAQ

-76 STAIQLLDSCRT
+76 STALQLLDSCRT
-88 VNPNAAEVYYRL
+88 VNPNAAEAYYRL
-100 AQQYFDAGND
+100 AQQYFDTGND
-110 SIATPYMERAA
+110 SIATKYMERAA

-140 QRDYDNAIKAY
+140 QRDYDSAIKAY

-172 GAKKDYARMLSTID
+172 GAKKDYSRMLSTID

-213 NAYRMLKVLND
+213 NAYRMLKALND

-238 WLMNHN
+238 WLMNHS

-317 DSVAVLNLFDRTM
+317 DSVTVLNLFDRTM

-370 NNMARVKLIQDKWE
+370 NNMARVKLIQDKWD
-384 KKKWDEAISLS
+384 KKKWDEVISLS

-400 YNPDDVVFY
+400 YNPDDMVFY

-436 NDRTDPDMASDFYG
+436 NDRTDPDIASDFYG

-481 VLNNYAYYLSEL
+481 VLNNYAYYLSEQ

-504 FKTVQAEPTNATYL
+504 FKTVQAEPTNSTYL

-563 YCMCGDTD
+563 CCMCGDTD

>member
-1 MTMNSYKN
+1 MNSYKN
-9 QIVGIGAAV
+9 QIIGIGAAV
-18 LLLIAPAI
+18 LLVIAPAI
-26 AGSIDYR
+26 AGGIDYR

-39 RPDTDTMTISAKQLL
+39 RPDTDTMTISAKELL

-76 STAIQLLDSCRT
+76 STALQLLDSCRT

-100 AQQYFDAGND
+100 AQQYFDTGND
-110 SIATPYMERAA
+110 SIATQYMERAA

-140 QRDYDNAIKAY
+140 QRDYDSAIKAY

-172 GAKKDYARMLSTID
+172 GAKKDYTRMLSTIG

-244 RRDEAFKYLQGALA
+244 RRDGAFKFLQGALA

-455 LFKKKRQ
+455 LFKKKRSK
-462 EEAFEAYDN
+462 EAFEAYDN

-538 DRALENDNDSTNGP
+538 DRALENDNDTTNGP

>member
-1 MTMNSYKN
+1 MNSYKN
-9 QIVGIGAAV
+9 QIIGIGAV
-18 LLLIAPAI
+18 LLLAIAPAI
-26 AGSIDYR
+26 ATGIDNR
-33 TKGAAQ
+33 TKGSAQ

-76 STAIQLLDSCRT
+76 STALQLLDSCRT
-88 VNPNAAEVYYRL
+88 VNPNAAEAYYRL
-100 AQQYFDAGND
+100 AQQYFDTGND
-110 SIATPYMERAA
+110 SIATKYMERAA

-172 GAKKDYARMLSTID
+172 GAKKDYSRMLSTID

-213 NAYRMLKVLND
+213 NAYRMLKALND

-238 WLMNHN
+238 WLMNHS

-317 DSVAVLNLFDRTM
+317 DSVVVLNLFDRTM

-370 NNMARVKLIQDKWE
+370 NKMARVKLIQDKWD
-384 KKKWDEAISLS
+384 KKKWDEVISLS

-400 YNPDDVVFY
+400 YNPDDMVFY

-436 NDRTDPDMASDFYG
+436 NDRTDPDIASDFYG

-481 VLNNYAYYLSEL
+481 VLNNYAYYLSEQ

-504 FKTVQAEPTNATYL
+504 FKTVQAEPTNSTYL

-538 DRALENDNDSTNGP
+538 ERALENDNDSTNGP

>member
-1 MTMNSYKN
+1 MNPYKN
-9 QIVGIGAAV
+9 QIIGIGAAA
-18 LLLIAPAI
+18 LLAIAPAI
-26 AGSIDYR
+26 ATGIDNR
-33 TKGAAQ
+33 TRGVAQ
-39 RPDTDTMTISAKQLL
+39 RLDADTMTISAKELL

-64 LDAVCCQLRGDD
+64 LDAVCSQLRGDD
-76 STAIQLLDSCRT
+76 STALRLLDSCRT
-88 VNPNAAEVYYRL
+88 VNPNAAEAFYRL
-100 AQQYFDAGND
+100 AQQYTDMGND
-110 SIATPYMERAA
+110 SLATQYMERAA

-140 QRDYDNAIKAY
+140 QRDYDSAIKAY

-172 GAKKDYARMLSTID
+172 GAKKDYTRMLSTIE
-186 RMEKVDGESDELTL
+186 RIEKIDGESDELTFM
-200 LKMNVY
+200 KMNVY

-213 NAYRMLKVLND
+213 NAYRMLKALND

-238 WLMNHN
+238 WLMNHS
-244 RRDEAFKYLQGALA
+244 RRDEAFKCFQGALA

-265 ALNSMYDYYRS
+265 ALNSMYDYYRA

-297 PKTKVTMLQQAI
+297 SKTKVTMLQQAI

-317 DSVAVLNLFDRTM
+317 DSVVVLNLFDRTM
-330 KASPKDADISNM
+330 AASPKDADISNM

-353 DDSVNAAF
+353 VDSVNAAF
-361 EHTLSIEPD
+361 EHTLTFEPD
-370 NNMARVKLIQDKWE
+370 NNLARIKLIQDKWE
-384 KKKWDEAISLS
+384 KKKWDEVIALS

-400 YNPDDVVFY
+400 YNPDDMTFY
-409 YFLGLGYFQKD
+409 YFLGLAYFQKD
-420 DDDRALD
+420 DDDHALD
-427 ALKRGVGEI
+427 ALKRGADEI
-436 NDRTDPDMASDFYG
+436 DDHADPDMSSDFYG
-450 SMGDI
+450 AMGDI
-455 LFKKKRQ
+455 LFKKKQQ
-462 EEAFEAYDN
+462 EEAFMAYDK

-538 DRALENDNDSTNGP
+538 DRALQNDTDTVNGP